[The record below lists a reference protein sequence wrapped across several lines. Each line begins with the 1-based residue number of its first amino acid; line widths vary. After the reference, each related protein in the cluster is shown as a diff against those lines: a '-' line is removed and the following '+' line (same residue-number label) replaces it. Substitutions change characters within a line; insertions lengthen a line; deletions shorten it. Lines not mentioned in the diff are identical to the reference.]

1 MFAAPRGDAN
11 DISRL
16 GHFIGKVEK
25 DVGLPI
31 LGGGTGGGKCHVVLG
46 SGTCWAW
53 VYDDRGIVFVLML
66 RLLYLHL
73 LLLLLLLRCSIMD
86 VKSINI
92 KLNAND
98 EPSNYDEEHDCHC
111 QRCRNFCHLGPIP
124 LHPPMVTAAADIND
138 DIAAST
144 DDATAPATATKDL
157 AGWRMHYAKYYL
169 MVIGLRGVRSG
180 RPRLILIQPN

>member
-1 MFAAPRGDAN
+1 
-11 DISRL
+11 
-16 GHFIGKVEK
+16 
-25 DVGLPI
+25 
-31 LGGGTGGGKCHVVLG
+31 
-46 SGTCWAW
+46 
-53 VYDDRGIVFVLML
+53 
-66 RLLYLHL
+66 
-73 LLLLLLLRCSIMD
+73 MD